1 MKLIKP
7 IEHFII
13 FFSLSFIL
21 IVSSCA
27 PHHSLQSY
35 HTSALSHRIDEILS
49 DTLLQKA
56 TVGLRIVS
64 VSAGEVLYEKN
75 SAKYFPPASNM
86 KLLTTAGAL
95 FILKPEF
102 RFKTLILTNG
112 SLSGDTLHGDI
123 LIAGKGDPS
132 LTTEMLSEIAYRIR
146 AEGITHI
153 SGNILFD
160 DTYFD
165 TIPYGKGWMWD
176 DLQYGFSAPINAL
189 SVNRNTCII
198 SVRPGDKQ
206 GDALSIGIQPHTS
219 SITIRNNGIT
229 GNTGDF
235 FIKLIFEEEKHIV
248 IVSGSLPANAPVK
261 RFTRAVQKP
270 SLYASTLFKEKLE
283 AAAIKLN
290 GQVKQAQVD
299 SSFDTLLVHYSAPLL
314 KILYDLDKNSSNFI
328 AEQTLKTIGAE
339 SEGIP
344 GTAEKGIKAIAM
356 TLKQN
361 RIVEGALQQTDGSG
375 LSRYNLITPHQITTM
390 LYHLYYSFAYG
401 PELLTL
407 LPVSGIDGTLKN
419 RMKDNAM
426 RGRVRAKT
434 GSMSNVSTLSGFCK
448 TRSGRILTFS
458 IMMKD
463 FAAPLSPI
471 RAIQDSIVTILIKHY

>member
-1 MKLIKP
+1 MKLIKAMK
-7 IEHFII
+7 HFII
-13 FFSLSFIL
+13 FVLLSLIL
-21 IVSSCA
+21 IASSCA
-27 PHHSLQSY
+27 PRHSLQSY

-56 TVGLRIVS
+56 TVGLRILS
-64 VSAGEVLYEKN
+64 VSSGEVLYEKN
-75 SAKYFPPASNM
+75 SAKYYPPASNM

-102 RFKTLILTNG
+102 RFKTLILTKG

-132 LTTEMLSEIAYRIR
+132 LTTEMLSEIAHRIR
-146 AEGITHI
+146 AGGITHI
-153 SGNILFD
+153 TGNILFD

-198 SVRPGDKQ
+198 SVKPGDKQ
-206 GDALSIGIQPHTS
+206 GDALDVAIQPHTS

-229 GNTGDF
+229 GNAGEL
-235 FIKLIFEEEKHIV
+235 FIRLIFEEEKHIV
-248 IVSGSLPANAPVK
+248 IVAGSLPANAPVK
-261 RFTRAVQKP
+261 RFTRAVIKP

-283 AAAIKLN
+283 AAIKVT
-290 GQVKQAQVD
+290 GQLKQAQAD

-314 KILYDLDKNSSNFI
+314 KILYDLGKNSSNFI

-344 GTAEKGIKAIAM
+344 GTAEKGIKAIAA
-356 TLKQN
+356 TLEQN
-361 RIVEGALQQTDGSG
+361 RIVKGVLQQRDGSG
-375 LSRYNLITPHQITTM
+375 LSRYNLITPNQITTM

-401 PELLTL
+401 PELLTT

-419 RMKDNAM
+419 
-426 RGRVRAKT
+426 
-434 GSMSNVSTLSGFCK
+434 
-448 TRSGRILTFS
+448 
-458 IMMKD
+458 
-463 FAAPLSPI
+463 
-471 RAIQDSIVTILIKHY
+471 